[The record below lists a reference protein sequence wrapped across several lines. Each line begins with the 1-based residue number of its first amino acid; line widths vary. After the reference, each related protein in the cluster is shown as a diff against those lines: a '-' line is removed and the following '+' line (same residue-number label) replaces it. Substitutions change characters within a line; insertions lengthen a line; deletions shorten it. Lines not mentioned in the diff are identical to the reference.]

1 MRLCAP
7 LCLTLPPCWW
17 LLVGCVWVRE
27 GLVLMMGDSVGGSW
41 SLGRVWAFLGEFV
54 DGVEAARERVSA
66 PAGDVTGGSD
76 YEAAVLVDT
85 LLRDSGAAHM
95 ANTVLGRAFG
105 VSERSVRDRRKAV
118 ARRYPE
124 FFEAAA
130 RVPGHVVA
138 DAWERTAG
146 VDGAPVAHVSTSA
159 VPAAAPVGS
168 AAVASPLL
176 APGAASAAWVVGETR
191 VDAGSSWFMDD
202 AGDGVVPPGVT
213 VATRAEGVG
222 EGAGVDLADGRVGSN
237 TGTAVGSSAAS
248 DEVLADRARRALK
261 EAHDAATELAASRL
275 GVSPEA
281 VTPYRASLRI
291 PEMDG
296 SWLKINIDPSQAA
309 LEQGERVA
317 FEMLRADMDKYAD
330 NYKRTHEG
338 VAGAG
343 GAYADGTLVVALAD
357 FQTGKTDV
365 HGGTVNLYKRVR
377 SVYAQMEAELPHYK
391 TIIAADLGDII
402 ENFMNVGSQRQSNDL
417 NLTDQLEAAISL
429 IWEGLRVLHSKCDN
443 LVYVAVPSN
452 HCEVRTGVGNKNR
465 ASSVLSDDY
474 GIHVQRQIRRMA
486 EMRPDVYGNMSFVCP
501 SDYDAACTVKPSADD
516 KSVLFF
522 EHGHVGG
529 GASQAKMRQHVKNM
543 QAGRIAYA
551 HMANIFVHGHYH
563 TPEMYLVGDKTWVV
577 GVSSID
583 SGSSWFTNATGESAP
598 SAVTSFVAK
607 DGMVRDMR
615 LWTPAEG
622 IGLDDVA
629 DGVRT
634 SLFVPGEGGM
644 MVNASASV
652 EVDARSLVPQRV
664 DELLDGG
671 LRGQ

>member
-1 MRLCAP
+1 
-7 LCLTLPPCWW
+7 
-17 LLVGCVWVRE
+17 
-27 GLVLMMGDSVGGSW
+27 MMGDTVGGSW
-41 SLGRVWAFLGEFV
+41 SQGRVWAFLGEFV
-54 DGVEAARERVSA
+54 DGVGAARERVSA

-85 LLRDSGAAHM
+85 LLRDSGVAHA

-124 FFEAAA
+124 FFDAAA
-130 RVPGHVVA
+130 RVPGRLVA

-146 VDGAPVAHVSTSA
+146 VDDAPAI
-159 VPAAAPVGS
+159 PATATAGSPV
-168 AAVASPLL
+168 VASPAPS
-176 APGAASAAWVVGETR
+176 APGAASDAWAVGEPH
-191 VDAGSSWFMDD
+191 VDAGSSWFTGD
-202 AGDGVVPPGVT
+202 AGEVAVPPGVT
-213 VATRAEGVG
+213 VAAHAESVG
-222 EGAGVDLADGRVGSN
+222 EGVDLGLAGEHGGEN
-237 TGTAVGSSAAS
+237 TGTAVGASAAS
-248 DEVLADRARRALK
+248 AEALADRARRALK
-261 EAHDAATELAASRL
+261 EAHDAATELAASKL

-281 VTPYRASLRI
+281 VTPYRASLRCEEI
-291 PEMDG
+291 G
-296 SWLKINIDPSQAA
+296 NSWLKVNINPLKAMLA
-309 LEQGERVA
+309 EGERVA
-317 FEMLRADMDKYAD
+317 FETLRADMDKYAAD
-330 NYKRTHEG
+330 YVKRHNANGAVG
-338 VAGAG
+338 VGDR
-343 GAYADGTLVVALAD
+343 ADGTLVVALAD

-377 SVYAQMEAELPHYK
+377 SVYAQMEVELPRYR

-443 LVYVAVPSN
+443 LIYVAVPSN
-452 HCEVRTGVGNKNR
+452 HGEVRTGVGNKNR

-486 EMRPDVYGNMSFVCP
+486 EMRLDVYGNMSFVCP

-543 QAGRIAYA
+543 QAGRIAYG

-615 LWTPAEG
+615 LWTPADG
-622 IGLDDVA
+622 VGLDDVA
-629 DGVRT
+629 DGART
-634 SLFVPGEGGM
+634 SLFVPGEGGV

-652 EVDARSLVPQRV
+652 EVDARSLVPARV
-664 DELLDGG
+664 DEMLDGG

>member
-1 MRLCAP
+1 
-7 LCLTLPPCWW
+7 
-17 LLVGCVWVRE
+17 
-27 GLVLMMGDSVGGSW
+27 MMGDSVGGSW
-41 SLGRVWAFLGEFV
+41 SQGRVWEFLGEFV

-85 LLRDSGAAHM
+85 LLRDSGAAHI
-95 ANTVLGRAFG
+95 ANTVLGRAFC

-118 ARRYPE
+118 ARRYQE

-130 RVPGHVVA
+130 RVPGRLVA

-146 VDGAPVAHVSTSA
+146 VDDEPTIQ
-159 VPAAAPVGS
+159 AAAPAGS
-168 AAVASPLL
+168 AVVASPAPS
-176 APGAASAAWVVGETR
+176 APGAASAAWTVGESH
-191 VDAGSSWFMDD
+191 VDSGSSWFMDE
-202 AGDGVVPPGVT
+202 AGNPVVPVGVS
-213 VATRAEGVG
+213 VEGVPSVA
-222 EGAGVDLADGRVGSN
+222 GATTVVERVAANVD
-237 TGTAVGSSAAS
+237 TTAVDGGA
-248 DEVLADRARRALK
+248 DVEVLADRARRALK
-261 EAHDAATELAASRL
+261 EAHDAATELAASKL

-317 FEMLRADMDKYAD
+317 FDSLRADMDKYAA
-330 NYKRTHEG
+330 NYVKRHNTRSA
-338 VAGAG
+338 AGA

-377 SVYAQMEAELPHYK
+377 SVYAQMEAELPRYR

-583 SGSSWFTNATGESAP
+583 AGSSWFTNMSGESAP

-615 LWTPAEG
+615 LWTPADG
-622 IGLDDVA
+622 VGLDDVA
-629 DGVRT
+629 DGART
-634 SLFVPGEGGM
+634 SLFVPGEGGG

-652 EVDARSLVPQRV
+652 DVDARSLVPSRV
-664 DELLDGG
+664 DEMLDGG

>member
-1 MRLCAP
+1 M
-7 LCLTLPPCWW
+7 T
-17 LLVGCVWVRE
+17 
-27 GLVLMMGDSVGGSW
+27 GLNGAGGSW

-95 ANTVLGRAFG
+95 ANTALGRAFG

-130 RVPGHVVA
+130 RVPGRLVA

-146 VDGAPVAHVSTSA
+146 VDDAPAI
-159 VPAAAPVGS
+159 PAAATASSPV
-168 AAVASPLL
+168 VASPALP
-176 APGAASAAWVVGETR
+176 APGAASAEWAVGESH
-191 VDAGSSWFMDD
+191 VDAGSSWFMDE
-202 AGDGVVPPGVT
+202 A
-213 VATRAEGVG
+213 G
-222 EGAGVDLADGRVGSN
+222 EGAGVDLGLAGERGGSN
-237 TGTAVGSSAAS
+237 AGAAVGASGVSA
-248 DEVLADRARRALK
+248 EVLADRARRALK
-261 EAHDAATELAASRL
+261 EAHDAATELAASKL

-296 SWLKINIDPSQAA
+296 SWLKINIDPSQAS

-317 FEMLRADMDKYAD
+317 FETLRADMDKYAD
-330 NYKRTHEG
+330 DYKRTHEG
-338 VAGAG
+338 AAGVG

-377 SVYAQMEAELPHYK
+377 SVYAQMEAELPRYR

-615 LWTPAEG
+615 LWTPADG
-622 IGLDDVA
+622 VGLDDVA
-629 DGVRT
+629 DGART
-634 SLFVPGEGGM
+634 SLFVPGEGGV

-652 EVDARSLVPQRV
+652 EVDARSLVSARV

-671 LRGQ
+671 LRG

>member
-1 MRLCAP
+1 
-7 LCLTLPPCWW
+7 
-17 LLVGCVWVRE
+17 
-27 GLVLMMGDSVGGSW
+27 MMGDNVGGSW
-41 SLGRVWAFLGEFV
+41 SQGRVWAFLGEFV

-130 RVPGHVVA
+130 RVPGRVVA
-138 DAWERTAG
+138 DAWERTVG
-146 VDGAPVAHVSTSA
+146 VD
-159 VPAAAPVGS
+159 AAPAGS
-168 AAVASPLL
+168 PVVASPALP
-176 APGAASAAWVVGETR
+176 APGVASDAWAVGETH
-191 VDAGSSWFMDD
+191 VDAGSSWFMDE
-202 AGDGVVPPGVT
+202 AGEVAVPPGVT
-213 VATRAEGVG
+213 VAAHAESVG
-222 EGAGVDLADGRVGSN
+222 EGVDLGLAGERGGSN
-237 TGTAVGSSAAS
+237 AGATVGESGAS

-261 EAHDAATELAASRL
+261 EAHDAATELAASKL

-281 VTPYRASLRI
+281 VTPYSASLRCEEI
-291 PEMDG
+291 G
-296 SWLKINIDPSQAA
+296 NSWLKVNINPLKAMLA
-309 LEQGERVA
+309 EGERVA
-317 FEMLRADMDKYAD
+317 FDSLRADMDKYAAD
-330 NYKRTHEG
+330 YVKRHNANGAVG
-338 VAGAG
+338 VGDR
-343 GAYADGTLVVALAD
+343 ADGTLVVALAD

-443 LVYVAVPSN
+443 LIYVAVPSN

-607 DGMVRDMR
+607 DWMVRDMR
-615 LWTPAEG
+615 LWTPADG
-622 IGLDDVA
+622 VGLDDVA
-629 DGVRT
+629 DGART

-652 EVDARSLVPQRV
+652 EVDARSLVPARV

>member
-1 MRLCAP
+1 
-7 LCLTLPPCWW
+7 
-17 LLVGCVWVRE
+17 
-27 GLVLMMGDSVGGSW
+27 MMAVADGGSAGSW
-41 SLGRVWAFLGEFV
+41 SMGRAWAFLGEFV
-54 DGVEAARERVSA
+54 DGVGAARERVQA

-76 YEAAVLVDT
+76 YEAAVLADT
-85 LLRDSGAAHM
+85 LLRDSGVAHM
-95 ANTVLGRAFG
+95 ANTALGRVFG
-105 VSERSVRDRRKAV
+105 VSERSVRDRRKSV

-130 RVPGHVVA
+130 RVPGRVVA
-138 DAWERTAG
+138 DVWESVAG
-146 VDGAPVAHVSTSA
+146 ADS
-159 VPAAAPVGS
+159 
-168 AAVASPLL
+168 
-176 APGAASAAWVVGETR
+176 APGQVGLSAASASDSAVKGVVS
-191 VDAGSSWFMDD
+191 AGSP
-202 AGDGVVPPGVT
+202 AVVSPAPSVHSAVSAATSAPSVASGANT
-213 VATRAEGVG
+213 VAGREGALAGG
-222 EGAGVDLADGRVGSN
+222 EGASESADV
-237 TGTAVGSSAAS
+237 
-248 DEVLADRARRALK
+248 EVLADRARRALK

-275 GVSPEA
+275 GVSPDA
-281 VTPYRASLRI
+281 VSPYRASLRI

-296 SWLKINIDPSQAA
+296 SWLKVNIDQTKAA
-309 LEQGERVA
+309 LDEGERVA
-317 FEMLRADMDKYAD
+317 FETLRADMDKYAAD
-330 NYKRTHEG
+330 YVKRHS
-338 VAGAG
+338 APNAG
-343 GAYADGTLVVALAD
+343 GAGDDADGTLVVALAD

-377 SVYAQMEAELPHYK
+377 SVYAQMEAELPHYR
-391 TIIAADLGDII
+391 TIVAADLGDII

-443 LVYVAVPSN
+443 LIYVAVPSN

-501 SDYDAACTVKPSADD
+501 SDYDAACTVKPDADD

-529 GASQAKMRQHVKNM
+529 GDAQAKMRRHVKDM

-551 HMANIFVHGHYH
+551 HLANIFVHGHYH

-583 SGSSWFTNATGESAP
+583 SGSSWFTNSTGESAP
-598 SAVTSFVAK
+598 SAVTSFVAR

-615 LWTPAEG
+615 LWTPADG
-622 IGLDDVA
+622 VGLDDVA
-629 DGVRT
+629 DGART

-652 EVDARSLVPQRV
+652 EVDARSLVPARV

-671 LRGQ
+671 LRG

>member
-1 MRLCAP
+1 M
-7 LCLTLPPCWW
+7 T
-17 LLVGCVWVRE
+17 
-27 GLVLMMGDSVGGSW
+27 GLNGADVSW
-41 SLGRVWAFLGEFV
+41 SQGRVWAFLGEFV

-85 LLRDSGAAHM
+85 LLRDSGVAHA

-130 RVPGHVVA
+130 RVPGRVVA

-146 VDGAPVAHVSTSA
+146 VDGAPVAHVSEPA
-159 VPAAAPVGS
+159 IPAAAPAGS
-168 AAVASPLL
+168 PVVASPALP
-176 APGAASAAWVVGETR
+176 APGAASAAWEMGEPH
-191 VDAGSSWFMDD
+191 VDAGSLWFTGD
-202 AGDGVVPPGVT
+202 AGEGTVPPGVT
-213 VATRAEGVG
+213 VAERAESVG
-222 EGAGVDLADGRVGSN
+222 KGVDLGLAGERGGSN
-237 TGTAVGSSAAS
+237 VGAAVGESGVSA
-248 DEVLADRARRALK
+248 EVLADRARRALK
-261 EAHDAATELAASRL
+261 EAHDAATELAASKL
-275 GVSPEA
+275 GVSPDA

-296 SWLKINIDPSQAA
+296 SWLKINIDPYQAA
-309 LEQGERVA
+309 LEHGERVA
-317 FEMLRADMDKYAD
+317 FETLRADMDKYAD
-330 NYKRTHEG
+330 DYKRTHEG
-338 VAGAG
+338 AAGVG

-377 SVYAQMEAELPHYK
+377 SVYAQMEAELPHYR

-443 LVYVAVPSN
+443 LIYVAVPSN

-615 LWTPAEG
+615 LWTPADG
-622 IGLDDVA
+622 VGLDDVA
-629 DGVRT
+629 DGART
-634 SLFVPGEGGM
+634 SLFVPGEGGV

-652 EVDARSLVPQRV
+652 EVDARSLVPARV
-664 DELLDGG
+664 DELLEGG
-671 LRGQ
+671 LRV

>member
-1 MRLCAP
+1 M
-7 LCLTLPPCWW
+7 T
-17 LLVGCVWVRE
+17 
-27 GLVLMMGDSVGGSW
+27 GLNGAGGSW
-41 SLGRVWAFLGEFV
+41 PLGRVWAFLGEFV

-130 RVPGHVVA
+130 RVPGRVVA

-146 VDGAPVAHVSTSA
+146 VDSAPVTHISEPAIT
-159 VPAAAPVGS
+159 AAAPAGS
-168 AAVASPLL
+168 PVVASPALP
-176 APGAASAAWVVGETR
+176 APGAASDAWAVGEPH
-191 VDAGSSWFMDD
+191 VDAGSSWFTGD
-202 AGDGVVPPGVT
+202 AGEVAVPPGVT
-213 VATRAEGVG
+213 VAAHAESVG
-222 EGAGVDLADGRVGSN
+222 EGVDLGLAGERGGANAGATVGAS
-237 TGTAVGSSAAS
+237 AVSA
-248 DEVLADRARRALK
+248 EVLADRARRALK
-261 EAHDAATELAASRL
+261 EAHDAATELAASTL

-291 PEMDG
+291 PKMGGG
-296 SWLKINIDPSQAA
+296 SWLKVDIDPTKAA
-309 LEQGERVA
+309 LAEGERVA
-317 FEMLRADMDKYAD
+317 FETLRADMDKYAD
-330 NYKRTHEG
+330 DYKRTHEG
-338 VAGAG
+338 AAGMG

-377 SVYAQMEAELPHYK
+377 SVYAQMEAELPRYR

-443 LVYVAVPSN
+443 LIYVAVPSN
-452 HCEVRTGVGNKNR
+452 HGEVRTGVGNKNR

-615 LWTPAEG
+615 LWTPADG
-622 IGLDDVA
+622 VGLDDVA
-629 DGVRT
+629 DGART

-652 EVDARSLVPQRV
+652 EVDTNGLVPARV

-671 LRGQ
+671 LRG

>member
-1 MRLCAP
+1 M
-7 LCLTLPPCWW
+7 
-17 LLVGCVWVRE
+17 V
-27 GLVLMMGDSVGGSW
+27 GDSMGGSW
-41 SLGRVWAFLGEFV
+41 SQGRAWAFLGEFV
-54 DGVEAARERVSA
+54 DGVGAARERVQA

-76 YEAAVLVDT
+76 YEAAVLADT
-85 LLRDSGAAHM
+85 LLRDSGVAHM
-95 ANTVLGRAFG
+95 ANTALGRVFG
-105 VSERSVRDRRKAV
+105 VSERSVRDRRKSV

-130 RVPGHVVA
+130 RVPGRVVA

-146 VDGAPVAHVSTSA
+146 VDSM
-159 VPAAAPVGS
+159 PAIPTAAPVDS
-168 AAVASPLL
+168 AAVASPAPS
-176 APGAASAAWVVGETR
+176 APGAASAAWAVGETH
-191 VDAGSSWFMDD
+191 VDAGSSWFMDES
-202 AGDGVVPPGVT
+202 GEGTVPPGVA
-213 VATRAEGVG
+213 VAAHSENVG
-222 EGAGVDLADGRVGSN
+222 EGADVSLGLVGERGGSN
-237 TGTAVGSSAAS
+237 AGAAVGASGASA
-248 DEVLADRARRALK
+248 EVLADRARRALK

-275 GVSPEA
+275 GVSPDA
-281 VTPYRASLRI
+281 VSPYRASLRI

-296 SWLKINIDPSQAA
+296 SWLKVNIDQTKAMLA
-309 LEQGERVA
+309 DGERVA
-317 FEMLRADMDKYAD
+317 FDSLRADMDKYAAD
-330 NYKRTHEG
+330 YVKRHNDPGAAG
-338 VAGAG
+338 VGTR
-343 GAYADGTLVVALAD
+343 ADGTLVVALAD

-377 SVYAQMEAELPHYK
+377 SVYAQMEAELPHYE
-391 TIIAADLGDII
+391 TIVAADLGDII

-429 IWEGLRVLHSKCDN
+429 IWEGLRVLHSKCDR
-443 LVYVAVPSN
+443 LIYVAVPSN

-486 EMRPDVYGNMSFVCP
+486 QMRPDVYGNMSFVCP

-583 SGSSWFTNATGESAP
+583 AGSSWFTNATGESAP

-615 LWTPAEG
+615 LWTPADG
-622 IGLDDVA
+622 VGLDDVA
-629 DGVRT
+629 DGART
-634 SLFVPGEGGM
+634 SLFVPGEGGI

>member
-1 MRLCAP
+1 MDEA
-7 LCLTLPPCWW
+7 
-17 LLVGCVWVRE
+17 GE
-27 GLVLMMGDSVGGSW
+27 G
-41 SLGRVWAFLGEFV
+41 A
-54 DGVEAARERVSA
+54 
-66 PAGDVTGGSD
+66 
-76 YEAAVLVDT
+76 
-85 LLRDSGAAHM
+85 
-95 ANTVLGRAFG
+95 
-105 VSERSVRDRRKAV
+105 
-118 ARRYPE
+118 
-124 FFEAAA
+124 
-130 RVPGHVVA
+130 
-138 DAWERTAG
+138 
-146 VDGAPVAHVSTSA
+146 
-159 VPAAAPVGS
+159 
-168 AAVASPLL
+168 
-176 APGAASAAWVVGETR
+176 
-191 VDAGSSWFMDD
+191 
-202 AGDGVVPPGVT
+202 VPPGVT
-213 VATRAEGVG
+213 VAEHAESVG
-222 EGAGVDLADGRVGSN
+222 KGADLGLAGERGGSN
-237 TGTAVGSSAAS
+237 AGAAVGASGVSA
-248 DEVLADRARRALK
+248 EVLADRARRALK
-261 EAHDAATELAASRL
+261 EAHDAATELAASKL

-317 FEMLRADMDKYAD
+317 FETLRADMDKYAD
-330 NYKRTHEG
+330 DYKRTHEG
-338 VAGAG
+338 AAGVG

-377 SVYAQMEAELPHYK
+377 SVYAQMEAELPRYR

-443 LVYVAVPSN
+443 LIYVAVPSN

-615 LWTPAEG
+615 LWTPADG
-622 IGLDDVA
+622 VGLDDVA
-629 DGVRT
+629 EGART

-671 LRGQ
+671 LRG

>member
-1 MRLCAP
+1 
-7 LCLTLPPCWW
+7 
-17 LLVGCVWVRE
+17 
-27 GLVLMMGDSVGGSW
+27 MMGDTVGGSW
-41 SLGRVWAFLGEFV
+41 SQGRVWAFLGEFV
-54 DGVEAARERVSA
+54 DGVGAARERVSA

-85 LLRDSGAAHM
+85 LLRDSGVSHA

-130 RVPGHVVA
+130 RVPGRVVA

-146 VDGAPVAHVSTSA
+146 VDDAPVAHASA
-159 VPAAAPVGS
+159 PAIPPAAPAGSPV
-168 AAVASPLL
+168 VASPTPS
-176 APGAASAAWVVGETR
+176 APGAASAAWAVGESH
-191 VDAGSSWFMDD
+191 VDAGSPWFVDE
-202 AGDGVVPPGVT
+202 AGEGTVPPGVT
-213 VATRAEGVG
+213 VAAHAESVG
-222 EGAGVDLADGRVGSN
+222 EGVDLGLAGERGGSN
-237 TGTAVGSSAAS
+237 VGAAVGESGVSA
-248 DEVLADRARRALK
+248 EVLADRARRALK
-261 EAHDAATELAASRL
+261 EAHDAATELAASKL
-275 GVSPEA
+275 GVSPDA

-317 FEMLRADMDKYAD
+317 FDSLRADMDKYAD
-330 NYKRTHEG
+330 EYKRTHEG
-338 VAGAG
+338 AANAG

-365 HGGTVNLYKRVR
+365 HGGTVSLYKRVR
-377 SVYAQMEAELPHYK
+377 SVYAQMEAELPHYR

-443 LVYVAVPSN
+443 LIYVAVPSN

-529 GASQAKMRQHVKNM
+529 GASQAKIRQHVKNM

-583 SGSSWFTNATGESAP
+583 AGSSWFTNMSGESAP

-615 LWTPAEG
+615 LWTPADG
-622 IGLDDVA
+622 VGLDDVA
-629 DGVRT
+629 DGART

-652 EVDARSLVPQRV
+652 EVDARSLVPARV

>member
-1 MRLCAP
+1 MTVAD
-7 LCLTLPPCWW
+7 
-17 LLVGCVWVRE
+17 G
-27 GLVLMMGDSVGGSW
+27 GSAGSW
-41 SLGRVWAFLGEFV
+41 SQGRVWAFLGEFV

-124 FFEAAA
+124 FFDAAA
-130 RVPGHVVA
+130 RVPGRVVA

-146 VDGAPVAHVSTSA
+146 VDDEPTI
-159 VPAAAPVGS
+159 PAAAPAGS
-168 AAVASPLL
+168 AVVASPAPS
-176 APGAASAAWVVGETR
+176 APGAASAAWTVGESH
-191 VDAGSSWFMDD
+191 VDSGSSWFMDE
-202 AGDGVVPPGVT
+202 AGNPVVPVGVSVEGVT
-213 VATRAEGVG
+213 S
-222 EGAGVDLADGRVGSN
+222 GAGATTVVERVAANVD
-237 TGTAVGSSAAS
+237 TTAVDGGA
-248 DEVLADRARRALK
+248 DVEVLADRARRALK
-261 EAHDAATELAASRL
+261 EAHDAATELAASKL

-296 SWLKINIDPSQAA
+296 SWLKVNIDPSQAA

-317 FEMLRADMDKYAD
+317 FETLRADMDKYAD
-330 NYKRTHEG
+330 SYVKRVRAGNGADT
-338 VAGAG
+338 AGAG

-377 SVYAQMEAELPHYK
+377 SVYAQMEAELPRYR

-443 LVYVAVPSN
+443 LIYVAVPSN
-452 HCEVRTGVGNKNR
+452 HGEVRTGVGNKNR

-583 SGSSWFTNATGESAP
+583 AGSSWFTNMSGESAP

-615 LWTPAEG
+615 LWTPADG
-622 IGLDDVA
+622 VGLDDVA
-629 DGVRT
+629 DGART
-634 SLFVPGEGGM
+634 SLFVPGEGGG

-652 EVDARSLVPQRV
+652 EVDARSLVPARV

-671 LRGQ
+671 LRG

>member
-1 MRLCAP
+1 M
-7 LCLTLPPCWW
+7 T
-17 LLVGCVWVRE
+17 
-27 GLVLMMGDSVGGSW
+27 GLNGAGGSW

-130 RVPGHVVA
+130 RVPGRVVA
-138 DAWERTAG
+138 DAWERTVG
-146 VDGAPVAHVSTSA
+146 VD
-159 VPAAAPVGS
+159 AAPAGS
-168 AAVASPLL
+168 PVVASPALP
-176 APGAASAAWVVGETR
+176 APGVASDAWAVGETH
-191 VDAGSSWFMDD
+191 VDAGSSWFMDE
-202 AGDGVVPPGVT
+202 AGEVAVPPGVT
-213 VATRAEGVG
+213 VAAHAESVG
-222 EGAGVDLADGRVGSN
+222 EGVDLGLAGERGGSN
-237 TGTAVGSSAAS
+237 AGATVGESGAS

-261 EAHDAATELAASRL
+261 EAHDAATELAASKL

-281 VTPYRASLRI
+281 VTPYSASLRCEEI
-291 PEMDG
+291 G
-296 SWLKINIDPSQAA
+296 NSWLKVNINPLKAMLA
-309 LEQGERVA
+309 EGERVA
-317 FEMLRADMDKYAD
+317 FDSLRADMDKYAAD
-330 NYKRTHEG
+330 YVKRHNANGAVG
-338 VAGAG
+338 VGDR
-343 GAYADGTLVVALAD
+343 ADGTLVVALAD

-443 LVYVAVPSN
+443 LIYVAVPSN

-465 ASSVLSDDY
+465 ASSALSDDY

-615 LWTPAEG
+615 LWTPADG
-622 IGLDDVA
+622 VGLDDVA
-629 DGVRT
+629 EGART

-652 EVDARSLVPQRV
+652 EVDARSLVPARV

-671 LRGQ
+671 LRG

>member
-1 MRLCAP
+1 M
-7 LCLTLPPCWW
+7 T
-17 LLVGCVWVRE
+17 
-27 GLVLMMGDSVGGSW
+27 GDNVGGSW
-41 SLGRVWAFLGEFV
+41 SLGRVWAFLGAF
-54 DGVEAARERVSA
+54 GVSERSVRERVQA

-85 LLRDSGAAHM
+85 LLRDSGVQHM

-130 RVPGHVVA
+130 RVPGRLVA

-159 VPAAAPVGS
+159 VPDAAPAS
-168 AAVASPLL
+168 SDAVASPALP
-176 APGAASAAWVVGETR
+176 APGAASDAWAVGESH
-191 VDAGSSWFMDD
+191 VDSGSSWFTGE
-202 AGDGVVPPGVT
+202 AGEGTVPPGVT
-213 VATRAEGVG
+213 VATRAESVG

-261 EAHDAATELAASRL
+261 EAHDAATELAASKL

-317 FEMLRADMDKYAD
+317 FETLRADMDKYAD

-343 GAYADGTLVVALAD
+343 GAYADGTLLVALAD

-377 SVYAQMEAELPHYK
+377 SVYAQMEAELPRYK

-443 LVYVAVPSN
+443 LIYVAVPSN

-486 EMRPDVYGNMSFVCP
+486 QMRPDVYGNMSFVCP

-622 IGLDDVA
+622 IGLDDEA
-629 DGVRT
+629 DGART

-671 LRGQ
+671 LRA

>member
-1 MRLCAP
+1 M
-7 LCLTLPPCWW
+7 
-17 LLVGCVWVRE
+17 
-27 GLVLMMGDSVGGSW
+27 SGS
-41 SLGRVWAFLGEFV
+41 
-54 DGVEAARERVSA
+54 
-66 PAGDVTGGSD
+66 
-76 YEAAVLVDT
+76 
-85 LLRDSGAAHM
+85 
-95 ANTVLGRAFG
+95 
-105 VSERSVRDRRKAV
+105 
-118 ARRYPE
+118 
-124 FFEAAA
+124 FE
-130 RVPGHVVA
+130 
-138 DAWERTAG
+138 
-146 VDGAPVAHVSTSA
+146 
-159 VPAAAPVGS
+159 
-168 AAVASPLL
+168 
-176 APGAASAAWVVGETR
+176 VGESH
-191 VDAGSSWFMDD
+191 VDAGSSWFADGAGNTVTTVGVAVEGVASD
-202 AGDGVVPPGVT
+202 ADSNLVGVHDGANTDVT
-213 VATRAEGVG
+213 VTNG
-222 EGAGVDLADGRVGSN
+222 GSD
-237 TGTAVGSSAAS
+237 V
-248 DEVLADRARRALK
+248 EVLADRARRALK

-275 GVSPEA
+275 GVSPDA

-296 SWLKINIDPSQAA
+296 SWLKVNIDQTKAA
-309 LEQGERVA
+309 LDEGERVA
-317 FEMLRADMDKYAD
+317 FESLRADMDKYAAD
-330 NYKRTHEG
+330 YVKRHNTRS
-338 VAGAG
+338 VVGA

-391 TIIAADLGDII
+391 TIVAADLGDII

-443 LVYVAVPSN
+443 LIYVAVPSN

-474 GIHVQRQIRRMA
+474 GIHVQRVIRRMA

-516 KSVLFF
+516 KSALFF

-583 SGSSWFTNATGESAP
+583 AGSSWFTNMSGESAP

-615 LWTPAEG
+615 LWTPADG
-622 IGLDDVA
+622 VGLDDVA
-629 DGVRT
+629 DGART

-652 EVDARSLVPQRV
+652 EVDARSLVPARV

>member
-1 MRLCAP
+1 
-7 LCLTLPPCWW
+7 
-17 LLVGCVWVRE
+17 
-27 GLVLMMGDSVGGSW
+27 MMGDSVGGSW
-41 SLGRVWAFLGEFV
+41 SQGRVWAFLGEFV
-54 DGVEAARERVSA
+54 DGVGAARERVSA

-85 LLRDSGAAHM
+85 LLRDSGVAHM

-146 VDGAPVAHVSTSA
+146 VDGAPVAHVSAPAIPAA
-159 VPAAAPVGS
+159 VPASS
-168 AAVASPLL
+168 AAVASPPSS
-176 APGAASAAWVVGETR
+176 PGAASAAWAVGETH
-191 VDAGSSWFMDD
+191 VDAGSSWFTGE
-202 AGDGVVPPGVT
+202 AGDGVVPPGVA
-213 VATRAEGVG
+213 VAAHAESAGEGV
-222 EGAGVDLADGRVGSN
+222 GVDLADGRVGSN
-237 TGTAVGSSAAS
+237 TGTAVGASAAS
-248 DEVLADRARRALK
+248 AEVLADRARRALK
-261 EAHDAATELAASRL
+261 EAHDAATELAASKL

-317 FEMLRADMDKYAD
+317 FETLRADMDKYAD

-338 VAGAG
+338 AANAG
-343 GAYADGTLVVALAD
+343 GVYADGTLVVALAD

-377 SVYAQMEAELPHYK
+377 SVYAQMEVELPHYR

-443 LVYVAVPSN
+443 LIYVAVPSN

-486 EMRPDVYGNMSFVCP
+486 QMRPDVYGNMSFVCP
-501 SDYDAACTVKPSADD
+501 SDYDAACTVKPDADD

-551 HMANIFVHGHYH
+551 HLANIFVHGHYH

-615 LWTPAEG
+615 LWTPADG
-622 IGLDDVA
+622 VGLDDVA
-629 DGVRT
+629 EGART
-634 SLFVPGEGGM
+634 SLFVPGEGGV

-652 EVDARSLVPQRV
+652 EVDARSLVPARV

>member
-1 MRLCAP
+1 
-7 LCLTLPPCWW
+7 
-17 LLVGCVWVRE
+17 
-27 GLVLMMGDSVGGSW
+27 MMVDSVGGSW
-41 SLGRVWAFLGEFV
+41 SQGRVWAFLGEFV
-54 DGVEAARERVSA
+54 DGEGAARERVSA

-85 LLRDSGAAHM
+85 LLRDSGVAHA

-124 FFEAAA
+124 FFDAAA
-130 RVPGHVVA
+130 RVPGRVVA

-146 VDGAPVAHVSTSA
+146 VDDAPAIT
-159 VPAAAPVGS
+159 AAAPAGS
-168 AAVASPLL
+168 PVVASPALP
-176 APGAASAAWVVGETR
+176 APGAASAAWVVGEPH
-191 VDAGSSWFMDD
+191 VDAGSSWFMDE
-202 AGDGVVPPGVT
+202 AGDGVVPPGVA
-213 VATRAEGVG
+213 VAAHAESVG
-222 EGAGVDLADGRVGSN
+222 EGMGVGLGLAGEHGGSN
-237 TGTAVGSSAAS
+237 AGTAVGASAAS
-248 DEVLADRARRALK
+248 AEVLADRARRALK

-291 PEMDG
+291 PEMGG

-317 FEMLRADMDKYAD
+317 FETLRADMDKYAD

-338 VAGAG
+338 VAGVG

-443 LVYVAVPSN
+443 LIYVAVPSN

-583 SGSSWFTNATGESAP
+583 SGSSWFTNMSGESAP

-622 IGLDDVA
+622 IGLDDEA
-629 DGVRT
+629 DGART

-652 EVDARSLVPQRV
+652 EVDARSLVPARV

>member
-1 MRLCAP
+1 MTVAD
-7 LCLTLPPCWW
+7 
-17 LLVGCVWVRE
+17 G
-27 GLVLMMGDSVGGSW
+27 GSAGSW

-66 PAGDVTGGSD
+66 PTGDVTGGSD

-124 FFEAAA
+124 FFDAAA
-130 RVPGHVVA
+130 RVPGRVVA

-146 VDGAPVAHVSTSA
+146 VDDAPAI
-159 VPAAAPVGS
+159 PAAATAGSPV
-168 AAVASPLL
+168 VASPTPS
-176 APGAASAAWVVGETR
+176 APGAASDAWAVGESH
-191 VDAGSSWFMDD
+191 VDAGSSWFTGE
-202 AGDGVVPPGVT
+202 AGEGAVPPGVT
-213 VATRAEGVG
+213 VAAHAESVG
-222 EGAGVDLADGRVGSN
+222 EGVDLGLAGERGGSN
-237 TGTAVGSSAAS
+237 AGAAVGESGVSA
-248 DEVLADRARRALK
+248 EVLADRARRALK
-261 EAHDAATELAASRL
+261 EAHDAATELAASKL

-281 VTPYRASLRI
+281 VTPYSASLRCEEI
-291 PEMDG
+291 G
-296 SWLKINIDPSQAA
+296 NSWLKVNINPLKAMLA
-309 LEQGERVA
+309 EGERVA
-317 FEMLRADMDKYAD
+317 FDSLRADMDKYAAD
-330 NYKRTHEG
+330 YVKRHNANGAVG
-338 VAGAG
+338 VGDR
-343 GAYADGTLVVALAD
+343 ADGTLVVALAD

-377 SVYAQMEAELPHYK
+377 SVYAQMEAELPRYR

-443 LVYVAVPSN
+443 LIYVAVPSN

-551 HMANIFVHGHYH
+551 HLANIFVHGHYH

-615 LWTPAEG
+615 LWTPADG
-622 IGLDDVA
+622 VGLDDVA
-629 DGVRT
+629 DGART